1 MSLVAVAVMALQV
14 SALITQAR
22 SEPVVV
28 AEQKTLRYTGEI
40 TSDGVSR
47 VESLLAAHP
56 DIRILEIN
64 STGGSIDRGIDL
76 GLLVFRHGLDVHVT
90 GSMCMSSCANYVFT
104 AGRRKVIEPG
114 AVVVWHGSA
123 IQKGL
128 FAFKNADI
136 SFIPDE
142 FRRGPNWLER
152 LYARLYSRWKWSQLA
167 RSVKRRQ
174 AEFFKLIRVDPEVTV
189 FGQTHGCKC
198 QWTLSP
204 EDMTAFGIKNVSA
217 YPGYGTQEGHAIYT
231 EWKLLQVRDSSAA
244 GQH

>member
-128 FAFKNADI
+128 YDFDKFDLT
-136 SFIPDE
+136 F
-142 FRRGPNWLER
+142 FREAYGRDPNCIER
-152 LYARLYSRWKWSQLA
+152 LALRWKLHTYRRRVQS
-167 RSVKRRQ
+167 RQ
-174 AEFFKLIRVDPEVTV
+174 AEFFELIKVDPGVTV